1 MAAPIW
7 LVIQT
12 IPHARARFVGGIHRA
27 ITVDAFGY
35 APASPMPKQNRT
47 SRRTA

>member
-12 IPHARARFVGGIHRA
+12 IPQTLARLRWEIQRP
-27 ITVDAFGY
+27 ITTDAFGY
-35 APASPMPKQNRT
+35 APASPAPKQNRT
-47 SRRTA
+47 NSSSG